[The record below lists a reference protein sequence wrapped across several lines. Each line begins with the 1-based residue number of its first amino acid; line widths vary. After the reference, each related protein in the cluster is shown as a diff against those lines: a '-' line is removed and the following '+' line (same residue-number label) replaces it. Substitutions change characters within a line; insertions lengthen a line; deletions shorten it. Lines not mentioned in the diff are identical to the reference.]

1 MQFREI
7 CSGQPH
13 GETRVWQLQTPRV
26 PALLEQLSTK
36 FLRKSMSGRAVP
48 DMHDG
53 LPTSGSAYGFF
64 LEGLASQARTAA
76 SHFETTSRGKRAVY
90 ACIWTAVR
98 NWARREEPVE
108 ISR

>member
-36 FLRKSMSGRAVP
+36 FLRKSMSGRALHIV
-48 DMHDG
+48 
-53 LPTSGSAYGFF
+53 A
-64 LEGLASQARTAA
+64 AA
-76 SHFETTSRGKRAVY
+76 SELALHIVAV
-90 ACIWTAVR
+90 ASELALLQL
-98 NWARREEPVE
+98 
-108 ISR
+108 